1 MLFSK
6 IARQTHAINQLT
18 TAELEAILKARKASE
33 PSFFDGIIT
42 SLDSAQ
48 MSVRTTVADG
58 LDAVASRLKP

>member
-1 MLFSK
+1 MFNRT
-6 IARQTHAINQLT
+6 ARIIKSTDRLST
-18 TAELEAILKARKASE
+18 TQIEAILKARKANE

-58 LDAVASRLKP
+58 LDAVASWLKP